1 MNDSSLQTPQLLDWL
16 ERIRGG
22 DAAARDELLGRVCG
36 RLERLARKMLRGYPN
51 VRRWADTDDV
61 LQNALLRLLRS
72 LEKTEPESVRAFF
85 GLAAEHLRREL
96 IDLAR
101 HFYGPHGLGRHCGGS
116 LGVQESQGPNREP
129 AAPADSAADLE
140 RWCAFHEGVE
150 RLPTEEREVVGLIF
164 YHDWTQTEVA

>member
-1 MNDSSLQTPQLLDWL
+1 
-16 ERIRGG
+16 
-22 DAAARDELLGRVCG
+22 
-36 RLERLARKMLRGYPN
+36 
-51 VRRWADTDDV
+51 
-61 LQNALLRLLRS
+61 
-72 LEKTEPESVRAFF
+72 RAFF
-85 GLAAEHLRREL
+85 GRAAEHLRREL

-164 YHDWTQTEVA
+164 YHDWTQKEVAGLFQVDERTVRRRWQSAMRKLHRVLYSDAAVD